1 MNNYYDILEVSQKAS
16 KEIIEKAYK
25 VLAKRYHPD
34 LQQANKKE
42 AEEKMKLINEAYEVL
57 SDDEKRKEYDA
68 KLELE
73 KNSKKDYHRMQQDEI
88 KEDNSDDIEYEDIQD
103 TIMTK
108 KEMKQQIKEEKRA
121 EKEFQDEQ
129 ERLYRNYM
137 RSLGYR
143 IKERW
148 TFKKF
153 LKLIEVIVIFF
164 IAIVIVW
171 LFPPTHKLLVQT
183 YEENYIIRVIVGV
196 IGNIIK
202 GIINGISVFFKR
214 IFN

>member
-1 MNNYYDILEVSQKAS
+1 MNNYYDILEVSPKAS

-34 LQQANKKE
+34 LQQQDNKKE

-68 KLELE
+68 KLKLEEQLE
-73 KNSKKDYHRMQQDEI
+73 KDYQKMQQEEIQEDDSDE
-88 KEDNSDDIEYEDIQD
+88 IEYEELQD
-103 TIMTK
+103 RVMTK
-108 KEMKQQIKEEKRA
+108 QQMKEEKRA
-121 EKEFQDEQ
+121 AKEFQEQ
-129 ERLYRNYM
+129 QDRLYRNYM

-153 LKLIEVIVIFF
+153 LKLIEVLIIFF
-164 IAIVIVW
+164 IAIVLIW

-183 YEENYIIRVIVGV
+183 YEENYIIKVIVDV
-196 IGNIIK
+196 IVNIIK
-202 GIINGISVFFKR
+202 GIINGISVFFKG
-214 IFN
+214 IFY

>member
-1 MNNYYDILEVSQKAS
+1 MNNYYDILEVSPKAS

-34 LQQANKKE
+34 LQQQDNKKE

-57 SDDEKRKEYDA
+57 SDDEKRKEYDDKL
-68 KLELE
+68 KLEEQLE
-73 KNSKKDYHRMQQDEI
+73 KDYQKMQQEEIQEDDSDE
-88 KEDNSDDIEYEDIQD
+88 IEYEELQD
-103 TIMTK
+103 RVMTK
-108 KEMKQQIKEEKRA
+108 QQMKEEKRA
-121 EKEFQDEQ
+121 AKEFQEQ
-129 ERLYRNYM
+129 QDRLYRNYM

-153 LKLIEVIVIFF
+153 LKLIEVLIIFF
-164 IAIVIVW
+164 IAIVLIW

-183 YEENYIIRVIVGV
+183 YEENYIIKVIVDV
-196 IGNIIK
+196 IVNIIK
-202 GIINGISVFFKR
+202 GIINGILVFFKG